1 MVQNFGEVKFL
12 FKVFK
17 FFFLGGQVCFLGC
30 SLTYINLK
38 INFLSSRGEIFTNK
52 RMRYKSGIKT
62 LSQKPKSQKKEIM
75 FTKQDSNSWNCVFI
89 TKFYGEA
96 IELSKIFFS

>member
-1 MVQNFGEVKFL
+1 
-12 FKVFK
+12 
-17 FFFLGGQVCFLGC
+17 
-30 SLTYINLK
+30 
-38 INFLSSRGEIFTNK
+38 
-52 RMRYKSGIKT
+52 MRYKSGIKT

-75 FTKQDSNSWNCVFI
+75 FTKQDSNSWNSVFI